1 MATVRFVPFSLDVAT
16 RQLLRN
22 GREVPLSPKAFQLLL
37 LLVTNHT
44 RAISKQE
51 LQQSLWPSTFVLETN
66 LASLVAEIRRALD
79 DNAAKPQFVRTI
91 HRFGYRFVGHVDEPV
106 MIPVEPAAAAKYWLV
121 WDLRQ
126 VPLGEGSNV
135 IGRGKDA
142 SIWIDAPGVSRHHAQ
157 IVIDRGVATI
167 EDLGSKNGTFVA
179 SEPITTPRRLNDGD
193 QIRLGSV
200 VVRFR
205 IPRFSAATETAS

>member
-1 MATVRFVPFSLDVAT
+1 
-16 RQLLRN
+16 
-22 GREVPLSPKAFQLLL
+22 
-37 LLVTNHT
+37 
-44 RAISKQE
+44 
-51 LQQSLWPSTFVLETN
+51 VLETN

-91 HRFGYRFVGHVDEPV
+91 HRFGYRFVGHVDEPA

-126 VPLGEGSNV
+126 VPLADGSNV

-142 SIWIDAPGVSRHHAQ
+142 SIWIDAPGVSRHHAR

-179 SEPITTPRRLNDGD
+179 AEPITTPRLLDDGD

-205 IPRFSAATETAS
+205 IPRFSAATDTAS

>member
-1 MATVRFVPFSLDVAT
+1 MATVRFGPFSLDAAT

-22 GREVPLSPKAFQLLL
+22 GREVALSPKAFQLLL

-79 DNAAKPQFVRTI
+79 DDAAKSQFVRTI

-106 MIPVEPAAAAKYWLV
+106 MIPVEPTAAAKYWLV
-121 WDLRQ
+121 WDVRQ
-126 VPLGEGSNV
+126 VPLAEGSNL

-142 SIWIDAPGVSRHHAQ
+142 SIWIDAPGVSRHHAR

-179 SEPITTPRRLNDGD
+179 AEPITTPRRLDDGD